1 MHNKPLWTQCGVE
14 MQSQAKT
21 TGVEKQRD
29 KKRRGKAVKTKGEPK
44 LQKQLEDHSSKDD
57 WRAKA
62 AETTGGP

>member
-1 MHNKPLWTQCGVE
+1 

-62 AETTGGP
+62 AETTGVFNQQNDQ

>member
-1 MHNKPLWTQCGVE
+1 